1 MEQFFIAFRN
11 EHREIRDLILD
22 MITAFIKKDLPVAS
36 KLLEKLNVLAGP
48 HFRFEEEALY
58 PSLIPILGE
67 PYINK
72 LYTDHDLAIARAGKL
87 VKLLEKEIFLEEDYT
102 DGINLLR
109 AILPHVSDCEGLTI
123 MVEKLDKSKI
133 DHIIYTMEEARSKNV
148 NLLNWANSER
158 NRKPLS
164 INKKPGMYKL

>member
-1 MEQFFIAFRN
+1 VNLEQFFIEFRN

-22 MITAFIKKDLPVAS
+22 MITAFLKKDLQAAS
-36 KLLEKLNVLAGP
+36 KLLGKLNVLAGP

-67 PYINK
+67 QYINK

-87 VKLLEKEIFLEEDYT
+87 VKLLGKENFLEEEFIE
-102 DGINLLR
+102 GINLLR
-109 AILPHVSDCEGLTI
+109 ALLPHVSDCEGLTI

-133 DHIIYTMEEARSKNV
+133 DHIIETMEEARSKNV
-148 NLLNWANSER
+148 NLLNWANSDR
-158 NRKPLS
+158 NRKLLS
-164 INKKPGMYKL
+164 IN